1 MERLSIGLLLTQAGL
16 DEPLGTMP
24 DRVDA
29 AELLDVDMDEFT
41 GLVALIAGDLRL
53 WPQSGKP
60 TEPAAAAHG
69 PMVTL
74 DGSASGQ

>member
-1 MERLSIGLLLTQAGL
+1 MERLSIGLLLTQAVWMNRSAL
-16 DEPLGTMP
+16 P

-29 AELLDVDMDEFT
+29 AEFLDVDMDEFT
-41 GLVALIAGDLRL
+41 GLVALIADDLRL

-60 TEPAAAAHG
+60 TEPAAAPHW

>member
-1 MERLSIGLLLTQAGL
+1 MHELPPGAVVAA
-16 DEPLGTMP
+16 DTMP

-60 TEPAAAAHG
+60 TEPAAAPHW